1 MTRGATG
8 CYEMDRHRDG
18 IFWRAADPG
27 GVPYSARPPKAMQ
40 AASELAG
47 AGINVEVADLRVLR
61 PLNTDTLAASVRKTH
76 RAVSS
81 MKAEKPAAWRPQASS
96 DTSPESA

>member
-1 MTRGATG
+1 MLRCICICMAR
-8 CYEMDRHRDG
+8 CYEMDRHRNG

-27 GVPYSARPPKAMQ
+27 GVPYGARPPKAKQ

-47 AGINVEVADLRVLR
+47 AGINVEVVDLRVLR

-76 RAVSS
+76 RAVIVD
-81 MKAEKPAAWRPQASS
+81 EG
-96 DTSPESA
+96 